1 MNRQALTHSSALVLV
16 AILTSCSSLP
26 TDYPRTASSA
36 LQRPVTTGV
45 SGILQREAA
54 KHPGKS
60 GFAILEG
67 NREAFT
73 DRVALADFAQ
83 KTLDIQYYIWSAD
96 TIGRML
102 GERILKAADRGVR
115 VRFLLDD
122 HSFKDRDSAVAALAA
137 HPQVEVRIFNPYKHR
152 SLRAAE
158 FAFNFSRLN
167 KRMHNKIM
175 VMDNSAVI
183 VGGRNIADEYFG
195 LSGKYNNR
203 DLDIAAVGPIVEE
216 ISETFDEFW
225 NSPAAIPIEALVKES
240 YDLDDFYRQIA
251 RLRTQIKPGHYP
263 YPLDADVA
271 TLRKRIETMSSN
283 LTWAHGEVIYDSF
296 ASMHKDRKDE
306 TVASKLSAIIQ
317 NARREVAI
325 ESAYFV
331 VRDGGVDLTRALTSR
346 GVKVRALTNSL
357 ASNNV
362 LAAQAGHSKRRKK
375 LLKAGMEVYELRP
388 DAAAVLEQVAPEGRD
403 SISTLH
409 TKTVVIDREKAFVG
423 SYNLDPRSADI
434 NSEIGI
440 LVDDP
445 RFAHKVAEFLDT
457 GVAPENAYHLTI
469 DEKNRLR
476 WQTLVDGKSQT
487 WSKDPETSGFQRFK
501 AGFIEWLPIEN
512 QL

>member
-1 MNRQALTHSSALVLV
+1 MNLNAIIKIGLLALIGLM
-16 AILTSCSSLP
+16 TSCTSLP

-36 LQRPVTTGV
+36 LKQPVSTGV
-45 SGILQREAA
+45 SGVLQREAA
-54 KHPGKS
+54 KYPGKS
-60 GFAILEG
+60 GFAILDG

-73 DRVALADFAQ
+73 NRVALVDFAQ

-122 HSFKDRDSAVAALAA
+122 HSFKNRDSAVAALGA
-137 HPQVEVRIFNPYKHR
+137 HPNVEVRIFNPYKHR
-152 SLRAAE
+152 SARTAE
-158 FAFNFSRLN
+158 IAFNFKRLN

-195 LSGKYNNR
+195 LSENYNNR
-203 DLDIAAVGPIVEE
+203 DLDIAAVGPIVKE
-216 ISETFDEFW
+216 ISNTFDEFW
-225 NSPAAIPIEALVKES
+225 NSPAAIPIEALVKET
-240 YDLDDFYRQIA
+240 YDLNDFHRQVA
-251 RLRTQIKPGHYP
+251 LLREQIKTGNYP
-263 YPLDADVA
+263 YPLEADVA
-271 TLRKRIETMSSN
+271 TLRQRINTLSSR
-283 LTWAHGEVIYDSF
+283 LVWAKGEVIYDSF
-296 ASMHKDRKDE
+296 ESMHKDRKEE
-306 TVASKLSAIIQ
+306 TVAHKLTHIVT
-317 NARREVAI
+317 NARKEVAI

-331 VRDGGVDLTRALTSR
+331 VLDQGVELTRDLTSR

-362 LAAQAGHSKRRKK
+362 IAAQAGHSKRRKQ
-375 LLKAGMEVYELRP
+375 LVEAGMEVYELRP
-388 DAAAVLEQVAPEGRD
+388 DAAAVLDNVAPQGKN

-423 SYNLDPRSADI
+423 SYNLDPRSANI

-440 LVDDP
+440 LVHSP
-445 RFAHKVAEFLDT
+445 AFARDVAAFLDE
-457 GVAPENAYHLTI
+457 GIEAKNAYHLTLG
-469 DEKNRLR
+469 DRNKLQWETTVNGQPK
-476 WQTLVDGKSQT
+476 T
-487 WSKDPETSGFQRFK
+487 WTKDPETSATKRMT
-501 AGFIEWLPIEN
+501 AGIIGILPIED